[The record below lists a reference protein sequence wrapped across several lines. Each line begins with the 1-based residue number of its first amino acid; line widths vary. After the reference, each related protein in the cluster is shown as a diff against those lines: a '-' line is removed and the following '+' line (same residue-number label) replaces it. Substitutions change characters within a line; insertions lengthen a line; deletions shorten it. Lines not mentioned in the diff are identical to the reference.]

1 LITAGF
7 LQILKWPKH
16 FTLPLRN
23 MFLKTLDRYILK
35 KFLGTFVFSIIL
47 IICIVIIFDISEK
60 IDNFI
65 HATLREI
72 IFDHYMNFIPYFAN
86 FLSPLFTFI
95 SVIFFTSKMASRYET
110 VAILSSGVN
119 YTRFLRPYIIGAA
132 IIAFGSLYLSH
143 YVIPVAN
150 RKKQAFEDKYI
161 NNNYQNQERNI
172 HRQLDKES
180 KIYMESFSNMEGR
193 GNRFT
198 LEKIQ
203 NFNQMYFLS
212 AEWIQWDS
220 VRQSWKAHNYYERI
234 VHEDNSKKSAAE
246 RYKEEVKFGQ
256 EKELKINFVP
266 SDLGRIESKVEIMTY
281 PELKKYIAAEREKGS
296 SGIERFEVENY
307 RRTAFPFA
315 TFILTIIGVCISS
328 RKVRGGIGM
337 HLAVGLLLAASYV
350 LFLQVSSIFAV
361 NGVMPPML
369 AVWIPNFLYGGIA
382 FYLYKTAQK

>member
-1 LITAGF
+1 
-7 LQILKWPKH
+7 
-16 FTLPLRN
+16 

-86 FLSPLFTFI
+86 RLSPLFTFI
-95 SVIFFTSKMASRYET
+95 SVIFFTSKMATRYET

-220 VRQSWKAHNYYERI
+220 LKQSWKAHNYYERI

-266 SDLGRIESKVEIMTY
+266 ADLGRIESKVEVMTY

-296 SGIERFEVENY
+296 SGIERFEVENHM
-307 RRTAFPFA
+307 RTAFPFA

-328 RKVRGGIGM
+328 RKVRGGIGL
-337 HLAVGLLLAASYV
+337 HLAIGLLLAASYV
-350 LFLQVSSIFAV
+350 LLLQVSSIFAV
-361 NGVMPPML
+361 NGVFGNQILL